1 MTPSPSDPA
10 IRQLARTFPECAKI
24 FTGCVLTNILKNS
37 EKMFFK
43 LKKIFGTML
52 KTFQQLLIFA
62 ALFVKILREVAA
74 FSAWDSSS
82 TFFETKTANF
92 CGNAE
97 NFFDDLKIFL
107 AQCQKL
113 LSTMQQI
120 LATPQNHFACLAK
133 NINIFQEGCCF
144 WNKNVMLTA
153 SFCCNSR

>member
-10 IRQLARTFPECAKI
+10 IRQLARIFPECAKI
-24 FTGCVLTNILKNS
+24 FTGCVLTNILKYS
-37 EKMFFK
+37 DKMFCK

-62 ALFVKILREVAA
+62 ALFVKVLREVAA
-74 FSAWDSSS
+74 FSALDSSS
-82 TFFETKTANF
+82 TFFSAKTANF
-92 CGNAE
+92 CWNAE
-97 NFFDDLKIFL
+97 NFFGNPKTFW
-107 AQCQKL
+107 AQFQKL
-113 LSTMQQI
+113 LLTMQQI